1 MKIGLIREGKLPPDR
16 RVPLSPAQAARLVSD
31 RQVSVYVQSS
41 SVRAFS
47 DQEYAAAGLQPVE
60 DLSHCDLLLG
70 IKEVP
75 VDQLI
80 PGKTY
85 CFFSHTIK
93 KQAYN
98 RKLLQEI
105 LRLGIRLIDYEVLTD
120 EHGKRVIAFGFF
132 AGMVGAHNALW
143 TYGQKTG
150 NLDLPRLKDL
160 LDYSEALN
168 IYAQTVFPTVKIVLT
183 GTGRVASGAARV
195 LDDMGIERVSPEDFL
210 QHTYDYPVYTQL
222 DSSHYVRHIKGHPFQ
237 KAHFYAHPEEY
248 ESTFAPYAKTA
259 DIMINGIFWDS
270 RAPVF
275 FTQKEMADS
284 TFNIRVIADVTCDIA
299 PLSSI
304 PATVRASTIADPVF
318 GYDPQSG
325 REVAAGLEDCIDMMT
340 IDNLPSELPR
350 DASQAFGEMF
360 IDQVLPELLK
370 PHSPMIERATVAVD
384 GRLGSHFS
392 YLQDYA
398 EGR

>member
-16 RVPLSPAQAARLVSD
+16 RVPLSPVQAARLVSE
-31 RQVSVYVQSS
+31 RQLSVSVQPS
-41 SVRAFS
+41 SVRAFT
-47 DQEYAAAGLQPVE
+47 DQEYIAAGLPLIE
-60 DLSHCDLLLG
+60 NLNDCDLLLG

-98 RKLLQEI
+98 RKLLQEV
-105 LRLGIRLIDYEVLTD
+105 LRQGIRLIDYEVLTD
-120 EHGKRVIAFGFF
+120 EHGKRVIAFGYF

-143 TYGQKTG
+143 TYGKRTG
-150 NLDLPRLKDL
+150 KLNLPRLKDL
-160 LDYSEALN
+160 LDYSEARE
-168 IYAQTVFPTVKIVLT
+168 IYNRTSFPTVKIVLT

-195 LDDMGIERVSPEDFL
+195 LDDMGVGRVSPEDFM
-210 QHTYDYPVYTQL
+210 QNTYEGPVYTQL
-222 DSSHYVRHIKGHPFQ
+222 DSSHYVSHIKGHSFQ
-237 KAHFYAHPEEY
+237 KAHFYMHPEEY
-248 ESTFAPYAKTA
+248 KSTFAPYAKVA

-270 RAPVF
+270 RAPAF

-284 TFNIRVIADVTCDIA
+284 AFNIRVIADVTCDIA

-304 PATVRASTIADPVF
+304 PATVRASTIADPIF

-325 REVAAGLEDCIDMMT
+325 TEVAAGQDACIDMMT

-360 IDQVLPELLK
+360 IEHVLPELQK
-370 PHSPMIERATVAVD
+370 PHSDMIERATVAMD